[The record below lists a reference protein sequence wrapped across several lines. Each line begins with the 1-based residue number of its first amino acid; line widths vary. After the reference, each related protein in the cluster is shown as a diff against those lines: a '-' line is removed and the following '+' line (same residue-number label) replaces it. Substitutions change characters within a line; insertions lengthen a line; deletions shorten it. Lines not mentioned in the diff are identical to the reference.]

1 MVTQLVEQG
10 SIDKLRELIKDI
22 KYALLTT
29 RGAEGSLH
37 TRPLTTLEWEF
48 DGTAWFLVS
57 RESRL
62 AAELSDASEVNLAY
76 ASPEDS
82 TFVSLTGRA
91 QVTRDP
97 GRARELWNR
106 WADAFFP
113 GGADDPDV
121 GVLRV
126 EARSAEYW
134 TGPDNIVDKV
144 TGTARALIGK
154 DPSGL
159 GHHARINLG

>member
-1 MVTQLVEQG
+1 MRG
-10 SIDKLRELIKDI
+10 SWWSVPD
-22 KYALLTT
+22 
-29 RGAEGSLH
+29 
-37 TRPLTTLEWEF
+37 
-48 DGTAWFLVS
+48 S
-57 RESRL
+57 RSQP
-62 AAELSDASEVNLAY
+62 SE
-76 ASPEDS
+76 
-82 TFVSLTGRA
+82 
-91 QVTRDP
+91 
-97 GRARELWNR
+97 WNR